1 MSLQHPTI
9 REWPAEDRPRE
20 RFLTKGADALSD
32 AECLAIL
39 FGTGVPGQTALDQAQ
54 ALLAAFGSLGEIA
67 GREVQELAWVGGLG
81 IAKAVRLGVDP
92 KKADQAIRG
101 TVALPHGAGK
111 EVRVLVLAKPPKD
124 EEAKA
129 AGADHAGLQEYVQKI
144 QGGWADI
151 DVIIATPDVM
161 MEVGKLGKILGPRG
175 LMPNPKSGTVTFDV
189 SKAVNELKAGKI
201 EFRVDK
207 GSNVH
212 APVGKASFS
221 EEKLLEN
228 TAMFLRELVRA
239 RPAATKGTYI
249 KSLTMSATMGPGI
262 TLDPA
267 AVTADL
273 AH

>member
-1 MSLQHPTI
+1 MQHGKKY
-9 REWPAEDRPRE
+9 RAAAELAGKAGQVRN
-20 RFLTKGADALSD
+20 L
-32 AECLAIL
+32 AEAVKL
-39 FGTGVPGQTALDQAQ
+39 VKQTA
-54 ALLAAFGSLGEIA
+54 
-67 GREVQELAWVGGLG
+67 R
-81 IAKAVRLGVDP
+81 AKFDETIVVSSHLGVDP
-92 KKADQAIRG
+92 RHSDQLVRG
-101 TVALPHGAGK
+101 TVVLPHGTGK
-111 EVRVLVLAKPPKD
+111 SLRVLVLARGDKAK
-124 EEAKA
+124 EAEA
-129 AGADHAGLQEYVQKI
+129 AGADFAGAEEYVKKI
-144 QGGWADI
+144 QEGWLDI
-151 DVIIATPDVM
+151 DAIVATPDLM
-161 MEVGKLGKILGPRG
+161 GEVGKLGRVLGPRG

-189 SKAVNELKAGKI
+189 GKAVKELKAGKI

-249 KSLTMSATMGPGI
+249 KSLTLSATMGPGI

-273 AH
+273 VH

>member
-1 MSLQHPTI
+1 MQHGKKY
-9 REWPAEDRPRE
+9 RAAAE
-20 RFLTKGADALSD
+20 LAAKAGQVQNL
-32 AECLAIL
+32 AEAVKL
-39 FGTGVPGQTALDQAQ
+39 VKQTA
-54 ALLAAFGSLGEIA
+54 
-67 GREVQELAWVGGLG
+67 R
-81 IAKAVRLGVDP
+81 AKFDETIVVSSHLGVDP
-92 KKADQAIRG
+92 RHSDQLVRG
-101 TVALPHGAGK
+101 TVVLPHGTGK
-111 EVRVLVLAKPPKD
+111 SLRVLVLCRGDKVK
-124 EEAKA
+124 EAEG
-129 AGADHAGLQEYVQKI
+129 AGADFVGSEEFVKKI
-144 QGGWADI
+144 QDGWL
-151 DVIIATPDVM
+151 DVDAIVATPDLM
-161 MEVGKLGKILGPRG
+161 GEVGKLGRVLGPRG

-189 SKAVNELKAGKI
+189 AKAVRELKAGKI

-239 RPAATKGTYI
+239 RPSATKGTYI

-267 AVTADL
+267 AVTAGL